1 LPHPLLHRGAS
12 GNNRRGHDE
21 PRALAEAQSLPRRP
35 GADLPALANVAVGG
49 DVSQRAQPAAP
60 GAALRRRG
68 GVLGARLEAAPP
80 PQSLPALSRP
90 GELAGAARGA
100 EADGEGRSHRPRQAP
115 AGPGRA
121 PAGAP
126 SFPPPT
132 LPRPPPP
139 AP

>member
-1 LPHPLLHRGAS
+1 
-12 GNNRRGHDE
+12 
-21 PRALAEAQSLPRRP
+21 
-35 GADLPALANVAVGG
+35 PALANVAVGG

-100 EADGEGRSHRPRQAP
+100 EADGGGRSHRPRQAP
-115 AGPGRA
+115 AGAGLAAGGDRSWRRRRVAGRA
-121 PAGAP
+121 QAWGAEVPDPADAP
-126 SFPPPT
+126 IAP
-132 LPRPPPP
+132 PRPRAALAWMILRSPRVTSEIIP
-139 AP
+139 